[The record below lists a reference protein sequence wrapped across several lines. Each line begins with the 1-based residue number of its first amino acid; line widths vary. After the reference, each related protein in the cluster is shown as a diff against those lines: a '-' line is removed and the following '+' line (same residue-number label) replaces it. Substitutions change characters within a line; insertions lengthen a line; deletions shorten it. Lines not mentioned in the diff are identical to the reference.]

1 MITNQT
7 QPVRRCH
14 VYSADPEQAADEL
27 YQQLWQP
34 DCSLVLLFVAP
45 DYQLDKLAPALARR
59 FGDVPVVGCT
69 TAGEISPDGYRCH
82 SIVGASF
89 AAPDFFSVIKRIDTL
104 PDFDLSDALGT
115 VMAARYALGQ
125 KCGFPL
131 ERRTFAL
138 LLVDGLSAREE
149 QLAGRL
155 ARALGDIPICGGS
168 AGDNM
173 RFERTHVLVDGEFVS
188 DSAVLVLVATRHPF
202 EVFKSEH
209 TVRSGERLV
218 VTEAD
223 SERRLVTEINAE
235 PAAAEYARM
244 LGVSPEKLSPLSFA
258 AHPLVL
264 NVGGVPYVRS
274 IQRIN
279 PDLSLSFFCAVDEG
293 IVLSGT
299 RAVDIVDNLANTFR
313 ELRGRLGQFQ
323 IVLGFDCI
331 LRTLPLMH
339 SDAIARLSG
348 LLAANAVVGFSTYG
362 EQYQAMHV
370 NQTFTGIAIGYGH
383 GDD

>member
-1 MITNQT
+1 MIASQT

-89 AAPDFFSVIKRIDTL
+89 AAPDFFSVIKRIDAL

-149 QLAGRL
+149 LGPEASDGKPTFGALGHTVSLDNFSVVTADGLSLPAATLSETWRPARGKKPAEAELQAAETGRL
-155 ARALGDIPICGGS
+155 QH
-168 AGDNM
+168 AGDAGA
-173 RFERTHVLVDGEFVS
+173 RQESLQHLRLDRVLGEGDFGQV
-188 DSAVLVLVATRHPF
+188 AVALPFWRLRH
-202 EVFKSEH
+202 E
-209 TVRSGERLV
+209 
-218 VTEAD
+218 
-223 SERRLVTEINAE
+223 
-235 PAAAEYARM
+235 
-244 LGVSPEKLSPLSFA
+244 
-258 AHPLVL
+258 
-264 NVGGVPYVRS
+264 
-274 IQRIN
+274 
-279 PDLSLSFFCAVDEG
+279 SLS
-293 IVLSGT
+293 
-299 RAVDIVDNLANTFR
+299 
-313 ELRGRLGQFQ
+313 
-323 IVLGFDCI
+323 
-331 LRTLPLMH
+331 
-339 SDAIARLSG
+339 
-348 LLAANAVVGFSTYG
+348 
-362 EQYQAMHV
+362 
-370 NQTFTGIAIGYGH
+370 
-383 GDD
+383 